1 MKFFL
6 FIIFLFIS
14 QNIYSLELE
23 CYFEEVYQDGSSQQG
38 IFLLKGE
45 NLRYQYFDKE
55 LYTIINNSDGLHLVN
70 NSTRLP
76 QPLQVNY
83 EIIDFLIEQSN
94 LFPNNLENYSSVNF
108 NAEII
113 KSKNNIFIKNIIIKK
128 KNINLNIHFFDCK
141 NTTNSSIV
149 FHHNPMR
156 MLK

>member
-128 KNINLNIHFFDCK
+128 ENINLNIHFFDCK
-141 NTTNSSIV
+141 NKTNNSFM

-156 MLK
+156 ILK